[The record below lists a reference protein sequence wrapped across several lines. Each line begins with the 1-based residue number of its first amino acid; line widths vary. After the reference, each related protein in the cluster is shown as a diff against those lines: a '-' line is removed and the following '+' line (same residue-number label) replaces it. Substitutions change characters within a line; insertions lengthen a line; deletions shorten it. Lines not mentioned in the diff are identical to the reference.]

1 MDWNGIIIGLLST
14 TSLGGIFSALVF
26 FRQNKAL
33 KKNEVKNSDTEAQE
47 KQIDLGVKYQT
58 QMLELLDKVS
68 AKQDTAA
75 SNQKEMLAKIDRLDE
90 REDKTERQ
98 MANIVAYLNG
108 DYQKF
113 LDRQYR
119 KPKTKKE
126 TAK

>member
-14 TSLGGIFSALVF
+14 TSLGGIFSAIVF
-26 FRQNKAL
+26 FRENKRL
-33 KKNEVKNSDTEAQE
+33 KRNEVKNSDTDAQE

-75 SNQKEMLAKIDRLDE
+75 SNQQQMLTKIDRLDE

-119 KPKTKKE
+119 KPKMEKE

>member
-75 SNQKEMLAKIDRLDE
+75 SNQK
-90 REDKTERQ
+90 
-98 MANIVAYLNG
+98 
-108 DYQKF
+108 F

-119 KPKTKKE
+119 KPKARKE

>member
-119 KPKTKKE
+119 KPKTKNE

>member
-14 TSLGGIFSALVF
+14 TTLGGIFGSVVYY
-26 FRQNKAL
+26 RENKKL

-75 SNQKEMLAKIDRLDE
+75 SNQQQMLTKIDRLDE
-90 REDKTERQ
+90 REDKTEQQ

-119 KPKTKKE
+119 KPKMKKE

>member
-1 MDWNGIIIGLLST
+1 MDLNSIIIGLLST

-26 FRQNKAL
+26 FRQNRAL
-33 KKNEVKNSDTEAQE
+33 KKNEVKNSDTEAQSQ
-47 KQIDLGVKYQT
+47 QIDLGVKYQT
-58 QMLELLDKVS
+58 QMLDLLDKVS

-75 SNQKEMLAKIDRLDE
+75 LNQEQMLAKIDRLDE

-119 KPKTKKE
+119 KPKAKKE
-126 TAK
+126 GAK

>member
-108 DYQKF
+108 DYQQF

-119 KPKTKKE
+119 KPKTKNE

>member
-68 AKQDTAA
+68 AQQDTAA

>member
-1 MDWNGIIIGLLST
+1 MDWNAIVIGLLST

-75 SNQKEMLAKIDRLDE
+75 SNQKEMLVKIDRLDE

>member
-75 SNQKEMLAKIDRLDE
+75 SKQKEMLAKIDRLDE

-119 KPKTKKE
+119 KPKTKNE

>member
-14 TSLGGIFSALVF
+14 TSLGGIVGSVVYY
-26 FRQNKAL
+26 RENKKL
-33 KKNEVKNSDTEAQE
+33 KKNEVKNSDTEAQG

-75 SNQKEMLAKIDRLDE
+75 SNQQQMLTKIDRLDE

-119 KPKTKKE
+119 KPKMKKE

>member
-1 MDWNGIIIGLLST
+1 MDLNSIIIGLLST

-33 KKNEVKNSDTEAQE
+33 KKNEVKNSDTEAQSQ
-47 KQIDLGVKYQT
+47 QIDLGVKYQT
-58 QMLELLDKVS
+58 QMLDLLDKVS

-75 SNQKEMLAKIDRLDE
+75 LNQEQMLAKIDRLDE

-119 KPKTKKE
+119 KPKPKKE

>member
-1 MDWNGIIIGLLST
+1 MDWNAIVIGLLST